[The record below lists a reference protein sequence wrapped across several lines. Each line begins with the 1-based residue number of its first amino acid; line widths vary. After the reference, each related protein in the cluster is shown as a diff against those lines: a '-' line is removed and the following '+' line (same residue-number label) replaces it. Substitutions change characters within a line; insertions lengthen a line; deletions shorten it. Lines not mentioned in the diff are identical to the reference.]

1 MRKKE
6 VRDMKII
13 ASDYDGTLNCRG
25 GISEEDKAAIARF
38 RRAGH
43 RFGVVTGRDM
53 ALAASILGGQ
63 GFCPDFLISCTGAVI
78 QDADGRVLYKK
89 RGEVGP
95 FLDEVFSYA
104 VACGAEQIVF
114 SDGEEKHLLDL
125 SLAPLV
131 IPPLKAFTQANI
143 RFGDAEQAAAF
154 TAYAVKNHNNRIS
167 AHRNGR
173 DVDMPPPSTSKVTGI
188 YEYAKR
194 FDAPEIYT
202 VGDNV
207 NDLSMIR
214 EFCGFAVENAV
225 EQVKAAAAHQ
235 CHRIA
240 DMIAYILENE

>member
-1 MRKKE
+1 
-6 VRDMKII
+6 MKII
-13 ASDYDGTLNCRG
+13 ASDYDGTLNRRG

-38 RRAGH
+38 REAGNL
-43 RFGVVTGRDM
+43 FGVVTGRDQ
-53 ALAASILGGQ
+53 ALAACILGGQ

-78 QDADGRVLYKK
+78 QDANGRVLYKK

-95 FLDEVFSYA
+95 FLNDIFSYA

-114 SDGEEKHLLDL
+114 SDGDVKHLLDL

-131 IPPLKAFTQANI
+131 IPPLEAFTQANI
-143 RFGDAEQAAAF
+143 RFGDTEQASIF
-154 TAYAVKNHNNRIS
+154 TEYALKNHSEHIS

-173 DVDMPPPSTSKVTGI
+173 DVDMPPPKTSKVTGI
-188 YEYAKR
+188 YEYARR

-207 NDLSMIR
+207 NDIEMIR
-214 EFCGFAVENAV
+214 EFCGYAVENAV
-225 EQVKAAAAHQ
+225 EQVMSAAPHR

-240 DMIAYILENE
+240 DMIAEIMQKK